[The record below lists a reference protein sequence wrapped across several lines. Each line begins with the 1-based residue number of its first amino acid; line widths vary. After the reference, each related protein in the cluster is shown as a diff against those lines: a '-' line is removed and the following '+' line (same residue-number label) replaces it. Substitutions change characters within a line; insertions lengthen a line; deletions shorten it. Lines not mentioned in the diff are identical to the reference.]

1 MGTMGERCARWCKA
15 LLATAVLAGCA
26 GKGRTVPPPVPI
38 AASEAEAPA
47 AQPDGTVQAWLTT
60 GDGTL
65 LLARQP
71 DLTLAAAPARDAYA
85 LSFDQPAALR
95 GTAPAP
101 IPIVVDPH
109 GRRQVM
115 TGFGAG
121 LSAASAWLIRHRLDD
136 EARKALLRELFDPHT
151 GLGLSLLR
159 VAVGSSEFARERYS
173 LDDVAPGQQDPNLAQ
188 VSIERDR
195 EAVLPVARAALA
207 VNPALR
213 FIATPFSAPG
223 WMKSSDSL
231 IKGTLRPEATA
242 VYARYLKRFADLY
255 REEGVP
261 VFALTLQHEPRTEPA
276 DAPGML
282 LDPAARIALAA
293 QLAPDGTRILELDD
307 SWDAAADALKVL
319 GDPAALPHVAGTAW
333 HCYAGDVAAQA
344 AVHDAHPDKDVYLT
358 ECSGG
363 TWAPG
368 WGDNLVHFGGTAIV
382 GATRNWANG
391 VMLGNLAL
399 DETGGPRIGG
409 CAGCRGVVTIGPD
422 GGVLRNPEY
431 YALAHA
437 SRFVR
442 PGAVALVSTGTVDGV
457 ANAAFANADG
467 TLVLVVVNG
476 ADAMRRIG
484 VTGGGAFA
492 AEVPAHSMATYVW
505 RGLSATFGQQWM

>member
-1 MGTMGERCARWCKA
+1 MGAMAEQSARCARGGMA
-15 LLATAVLAGCA
+15 LLAAAVLAGCA
-26 GKGRTVPPPVPI
+26 GKGRAVPPAVAK
-38 AASEAEAPA
+38 AASVAEAPT

-60 GDGTL
+60 GDGKL

-71 DLTLAAAPARDAYA
+71 DLALAEVPACAAYA

-101 IPIVVDPH
+101 IPIAIDAA

-121 LSAASAWLIRHRLDD
+121 LSASSAWLIHHRLNDD
-136 EARKALLRELFDPHT
+136 ARKALLRELFDPDA

-159 VAVGSSEFARERYS
+159 VAVGSSEFARDRYS
-173 LDDVAPGQQDPNLAQ
+173 LDDVAPGQQDANLAQ
-188 VSIERDR
+188 VSIEADR
-195 EAVLPVARAALA
+195 EAVLPVARAALT

-231 IKGTLRPEATA
+231 VQGKLRPEATA
-242 VYARYLKRFADLY
+242 AYARYLKRFVNLY

-261 VFALTLQHEPRTEPA
+261 VFALTLQHGPRAAPA

-282 LDPAARIALAA
+282 LDAAARIALAA

-307 SWDAAADALKVL
+307 SWDAADDALKVL
-319 GDPAALPHVAGTAW
+319 GDPAAQAHVAGTAW

-344 AVHDAHPDKDVYLT
+344 TVHDAHPDKEIYLT

-363 TWAPG
+363 SWAPG
-368 WGDNLVHFGGTAIV
+368 WEDSLVHFGGTIV

-391 VMLGNLAL
+391 AMLGNLAL

-409 CAGCRGVVTIGPD
+409 CVGCRGVVTIDAD
-422 GGVLRNPEY
+422 GSIHRHPEY

-442 PGAVALVSTGTVDGV
+442 AGAVALVSTGMVDGV

-467 TLVLVVVNG
+467 ALVLVVVNG
-476 ADAMRRIG
+476 ADAMRRIS

-492 AEVPAHSMATYVW
+492 AEVPAYSIATYVW
-505 RGLSATFGQQWM
+505 RAD